1 MFAVCAST
9 AEISKCIKTKTVLK
23 NKLLGGQWYFYMI
36 CYVDFGHFEAQRH
49 NNVSQIYEAWV
60 RFKVDGLLCRI
71 LCELANLKWQVTG
84 VT

>member
-1 MFAVCAST
+1 
-9 AEISKCIKTKTVLK
+9 
-23 NKLLGGQWYFYMI
+23 MI
-36 CYVDFGHFEAQRH
+36 CYVGFGHFEAQRH

-60 RFKVDGLLCRI
+60 RFKVDGLLCSI